1 MFEYKILIIPFP
13 WVFNTPILDYNLSIM
28 STQIA
33 RKNPITEGPVFSSFV
48 TFSLPLMLTSLM
60 MQSYTI
66 VDGLI
71 LGNYVNEEAL
81 GAVSSISSITDLMGL
96 VQIGLSGGC
105 SICISHLAGAG
116 EYRRMSAVIR
126 QMRWLVLIVSVLA
139 LGVGVLGADQIL
151 ALTHTPPEIYA
162 GAKTYLQIVC
172 IGIPFSA
179 LYQLQ
184 SGVMRGM
191 GDSKR
196 PLGAITIST
205 ITNIAMDFFF
215 VGALSMEILG
225 AALAT
230 VLSQIFS
237 CIYLFIKMQKKLQS
251 TKNQMEFASSN
262 GIPSPGQPWGEPLL
276 SQIFGRFSDV
286 KEIIQLG
293 IPQMLQSSFTS
304 IGKILLQSLTN
315 SFGAFAVIGIAASYK
330 IDSILIIPMI
340 GISMS
345 ISVFIGQNMG
355 AAKPQRAR
363 QSFRIAIRI
372 SLAIS
377 AVMTVV
383 LLLFNKP
390 LLGLFGLSNA
400 SLRMGHYYILICLPG
415 YFLFGLQFVFNG
427 FLQGTKNTRIS
438 SSISILALACRIV
451 FAYAFANVLGVYVL
465 PAAELLSWIVGGTLS
480 GMACLHKLRTPLMRD
495 IPNSE
500 ANH

>member
-1 MFEYKILIIPFP
+1 M
-13 WVFNTPILDYNLSIM
+13 LS
-28 STQIA
+28 A
-33 RKNPITEGPVFSSFV
+33 FITFA
-48 TFSLPLMLTSLM
+48 LPLMLTSLM

-96 VQIGLSGGC
+96 IQIGLSGGC

-116 EYRRMSAVIR
+116 EYQRMSAVIR
-126 QMRWLVLIVSVLA
+126 QMRRLVLAISLLA
-139 LGVGVLGADQIL
+139 LGVGIFGVDFIL
-151 ALTHTPPEIYA
+151 SITHTPDEIYA
-162 GAKTYLQIVC
+162 GAKIYLQVVC
-172 IGIPFSA
+172 IGIPFSS

-196 PLGAITIST
+196 PLGAITVST
-205 ITNIAMDFFF
+205 VTNIGLDFLF
-215 VGALSMEILG
+215 VGSFSKGILG
-225 AALAT
+225 AAFAT
-230 VLSQIFS
+230 VLSQVFS

-251 TKNQMEFASSN
+251 ITLPGDANGSAEESRHEHALDASPLPRASS
-262 GIPSPGQPWGEPLL
+262 
-276 SQIFGRFSDV
+276 RFSDV
-286 KEIIQLG
+286 KEIVQLG
-293 IPQMLQSSFTS
+293 IPQILQSSFTS
-304 IGKILLQSLTN
+304 IGKIILQSLTN
-315 SFGAFAVIGIAASYK
+315 SFGAFAVIGVAASYK

-345 ISVFIGQNMG
+345 ISVFTGQNMG
-355 AAKPQRAR
+355 AAKPARAR
-363 QSFRIAIRI
+363 QSFRIAVRI

-383 LLLFNKP
+383 LLLFNTP
-390 LLGLFGLSNA
+390 LLGLFGLSHA

-427 FLQGTKNTRIS
+427 FLQGTKNTRLS
-438 SSISILALACRIV
+438 SGISILALACRIL
-451 FAYAFANVLGVYVL
+451 FAYAFAGAMGAYVL

-480 GMACLHKLRTPLMRD
+480 GMACVHTLRAASMCDPS
-495 IPNSE
+495 NSA